1 MAAYYVPHHVHFT
14 VDGDTAIFMNLRADQ
29 YSMLV
34 GSKAQIFRTLLS
46 NSRACEEGSTCLK
59 VPSDG
64 PDIDSIR
71 AVVAD
76 LLEYGL
82 LTAER
87 TRHPFPRS
95 LRVPQPEQD
104 LLAPCSVHPER
115 LAILDVWRFVSSC
128 MTAMWR
134 LKCTSIE
141 DTVRAVQKRGH
152 ARNTAAP
159 IDLCEAR
166 RLVSI
171 YSRLRR
177 LVPKRPLCL
186 YDSLSLVEFLAK
198 YNCFPCWVFGV
209 KVDPWTAH
217 CWVQQGTIVFNQDAG
232 STRTFLTLFAV

>member
-1 MAAYYVPHHVHFT
+1 MAAYYVPHHVHFA

-34 GSKAQIFRTLLS
+34 GSKAQTFRSLLS
-46 NSRACEEGSTCLK
+46 SSCACEQESPCLK
-59 VPSDG
+59 VPSG
-64 PDIDSIR
+64 GADIDSIR
-71 AVVAD
+71 AVVTD

-87 TRHPFPRS
+87 TCPPFPRS
-95 LRVPQPEQD
+95 LHVPQPEQD
-104 LLAPCSVHPER
+104 LLDPCSMHSER
-115 LAILDVWRFVSSC
+115 VAILDVWRFVSSC
-128 MTAMWR
+128 RTAMWR
-134 LKCTSIE
+134 LKFKSIE

-152 ARNTAAP
+152 ARKTAGP

-217 CWVQQGTIVFNQDAG
+217 CWVQQGPIVFNQDAG
-232 STRTFLTLFAV
+232 STRTFLTLLAV